1 MSARRK
7 VTIVGAGMTGGTM
20 AQRLVEKGY
29 CDVVLK
35 DEPSIVETMHHGKAL
50 DSAQSAAWARFD
62 SQITATDTWDATA
75 GSEVVVITAGVPR
88 KPGQSREE
96 LLNSNAAVMR
106 DMAGNAA
113 KHSPN
118 ALIIVFANPM
128 DAMCHVA
135 LDASGFPRERVI
147 GQGGMLDSA
156 RYRTFVSRELGVSI
170 KDVHGYVLGGHTDTT
185 MVPIVS
191 LTTVG
196 GIPLTS
202 LLPRERIDALVERTM
217 KGGAEVLGLLK
228 SGSAF
233 QAPGAATIE
242 MVEAVLLDQGRLLPC
257 AALLQG
263 EYGIQGVFCGTVLK
277 LGTGGV
283 QRVYEVPV
291 SDDERARIVAAA
303 EATRELIGHLDPPV
317 RVAGR

>member
-1 MSARRK
+1 MSARKK
-7 VTIVGAGMTGGTM
+7 VTIVGGGMTGGAM
-20 AQRLVEKGY
+20 AQRLAERNV

-35 DEPSIVETMHHGKAL
+35 DEASPEYPNPPHRGKAL
-50 DSAQSAAWARFD
+50 DTSQSGAWAAFD
-62 SQITATDTWDATA
+62 VSVSATDAWEETA
-75 GSEVVVITAGVPR
+75 GSEVVIFTAGLPR

-96 LLNSNAAVMR
+96 MLNGNATIMR
-106 DMAGNAA
+106 AMAGNAA
-113 KHSPN
+113 KHSPDA
-118 ALIIVFANPM
+118 ALIIFANPM

-156 RYRTFVSRELGVSI
+156 RYRTFVSRDLDVSI

-185 MVPIVS
+185 MVPAVS
-191 LTTVG
+191 TTTVG

-202 LLPRERIDALVERTM
+202 LLPQERIDALVERTM

-228 SGSAF
+228 TGSAY

-242 MVEAVLLDQGRLLPC
+242 MVEAVLLDQRRLMPC
-257 AALLQG
+257 AVLLQG
-263 EYGIQGVFCGTVLK
+263 EYGISNAFCGTIVR

-283 QRVYEVPV
+283 QQVYEVPV
-291 SDDERARIVAAA
+291 SDDELAKIRAAA
-303 EATRELIGHLDPPV
+303 DATKELIGHLEPPV
-317 RVAGR
+317 RV

>member
-1 MSARRK
+1 MSERKK
-7 VTIVGAGMTGGTM
+7 VTIVGAGMTGGAM

-50 DSAQSAAWARFD
+50 DTAQSAAWLGFD
-62 SQITATDTWDATA
+62 SQIVATDGWEETA
-75 GSEVVVITAGVPR
+75 GSEVVVLTAGAPR

-96 LLNSNAAVMR
+96 LLNSNAAIMR
-106 DMAGNAA
+106 EQVANAA
-113 KHSPN
+113 RHSPD
-118 ALIIVFANPM
+118 AVLIVFANPM

-135 LDASGFPRERVI
+135 LDASGFPRERVV

-170 KDVHGYVLGGHTDTT
+170 RDVHGYVLGGHTDTT

-191 LTTVG
+191 TTMVG
-196 GIPLTS
+196 GMPLTA
-202 LLPRERIDALVERTM
+202 LLPRERIEALVERTM
-217 KGGAEVLGLLK
+217 KGGAEVLSLLK
-228 SGSAF
+228 TGSAY

-242 MVEAVLLDQGRLLPC
+242 MVESILLDRRRLIPC
-257 AALLQG
+257 SVHLEG
-263 EYGIQGVFCGTVLK
+263 EYGVRDVFCGTVAR

-283 QRVYEVPV
+283 QQVYEVPV
-291 SDDERARIVAAA
+291 SDEELSKIRAAA
-303 EATRELIGHLDPPV
+303 EATRELISHLEPPV
-317 RVAGR
+317 RA

>member
-1 MSARRK
+1 MSTRKK
-7 VTIVGAGMTGGTM
+7 VTIVGAGMTGGAM

-50 DSAQSAAWARFD
+50 DTAQSAAWLGFD
-62 SQITATDTWDATA
+62 SQVIPTDTWEATA
-75 GSEVVVITAGVPR
+75 GSEVVVLTAGAPR

-96 LLNSNAAVMR
+96 LLNNNAAIVR
-106 DMAGNAA
+106 DKVQNAV

-118 ALIIVFANPM
+118 AVLIVFANPM

-135 LDASGFPRERVI
+135 LTASKFPRERVI

-170 KDVHGYVLGGHTDTT
+170 RDIHGYVLGGHTDTT

-191 LTTVG
+191 TTTAG

-202 LLPRERIDALVERTM
+202 LLPQDKIEALVQRTM

-228 SGSAF
+228 TGSAY

-242 MVEAVLLDQGRLLPC
+242 MVEAILLDRGRLLPC
-257 AALLQG
+257 AVLLQG
-263 EYGIQGVFCGTVLK
+263 EYGVKDVVCGTIVK

-291 SDDERARIVAAA
+291 SGDELAKLRAACD
-303 EATRELIGHLDPPV
+303 ATKELVGLLT
-317 RVAGR
+317 

>member
-1 MSARRK
+1 MSGREK
-7 VTIVGAGMTGGTM
+7 GTIVGAGMTGGAM

-50 DSAQSAAWARFD
+50 DTAQSGAWLGFS
-62 SQITATDTWDATA
+62 SQVIPTDTWDATA
-75 GSEVVVITAGVPR
+75 GSEVVVLTAGAPR

-96 LLNSNAAVMR
+96 LLNNNASIMREQVSNAA
-106 DMAGNAA
+106 
-113 KHSPN
+113 KQSPQ
-118 ALIIVFANPM
+118 AVLVVFANPM

-135 LDASGFPRERVI
+135 LDASKFPRERVV
-147 GQGGMLDSA
+147 GQGGMLDTA

-170 KDVHGYVLGGHTDTT
+170 RDVHGYVLGGHTDTT

-191 LTTVG
+191 TTMVG

-202 LLPRERIDALVERTM
+202 LLPKERIEALVERTM

-228 SGSAF
+228 TGSAY

-242 MVEAVLLDQGRLLPC
+242 MVEAIVLDQGRLMPC
-257 AALLQG
+257 SILLQG
-263 EYGIQGVFCGTVLK
+263 EYGIKGVCCGAMVK
-277 LGTGGV
+277 LGGSGV
-283 QRVYEVPV
+283 QQVYEVPV
-291 SDDERARIVAAA
+291 SGDELSKIRAAC
-303 EATRELIGHLDPPV
+303 EATKELIGLLEP
-317 RVAGR
+317 AKA